1 MNSSQIKSLTNK
13 SILLSGGTGFIGKN
27 FLYYLD
33 MNKIELSRLTIIT
46 RNKKNFEQDN
56 PKLASLKYLDFI
68 ESDICNLEYN
78 GSYYDY
84 VIHGATSVVEKV
96 NSLNLADDIL
106 LGTKKILNFAIK
118 AQAKSVL
125 NLSSGAIYGAINTTI
140 PVTENFPSLLQI
152 EQINST
158 YGMAKLMAEHMSYL
172 YANKYNLKIT
182 SLRCFAFGGNY
193 LDKKHFALGDLIN
206 KVLNNEDVIVQAGG
220 QVYRSYLSA
229 YDLAEWIIHLL
240 IEGETRSNNY
250 EVYNVGSDIAISI
263 PDLAHR
269 INKVLNGNSSVSC
282 PNLNNHIINY
292 YIPNIEKVKS
302 LGINIKYSL
311 DEVIIQTAN
320 YYK

>member
-27 FLYYLD
+27 FLHYLD
-33 MNKIELSRLTIIT
+33 INKVELSRLTIIT

-84 VIHGATSVVEKV
+84 VIHGA
-96 NSLNLADDIL
+96 
-106 LGTKKILNFAIK
+106 
-118 AQAKSVL
+118 
-125 NLSSGAIYGAINTTI
+125 